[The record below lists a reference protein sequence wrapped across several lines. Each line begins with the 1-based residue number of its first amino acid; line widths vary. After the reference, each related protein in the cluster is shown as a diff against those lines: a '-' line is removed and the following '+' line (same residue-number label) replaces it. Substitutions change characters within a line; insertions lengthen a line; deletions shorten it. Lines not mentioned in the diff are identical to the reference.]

1 MIRVGVVS
9 LGAPHHGNIFANN
22 MNKVMK
28 HYKFEHVAPS
38 REYGWAHINPR
49 ELDVLWFYGFHGL
62 PDQLISKFKE
72 DNPKLKV
79 IVTWVGS
86 DILEF
91 GQFSRYRPGCAQ
103 CIIKNVDI
111 HVADGQNL
119 VREMDQFFGIK
130 PIYIPSIP
138 DTPLELTPLP
148 EKFAVAVY
156 CPGFR
161 ADFFNYPLIRNVA
174 EKLPEVPFN
183 LFGGGPVGLP
193 NAELDG
199 DKVVPNLLYLGWVEG
214 EVKKKWWKESSVLL
228 YMPKHGS
235 LGVTGVEFLQMGRYV
250 ICSQEYPFV
259 IECKT
264 EEDLLSALT
273 GLKDVK
279 EPHVEASKY
288 YLAEFSVEKQGEKVG
303 EILDKI

>member
-1 MIRVGVVS
+1 MIRVGVVG
-9 LGAPHHGNIFANN
+9 LGTPHHANIFANN

-28 HYKFEHVAPS
+28 HYKFAYVAPD
-38 REYGWAHINPR
+38 RQYGWAHINPR

-62 PDQLISKFKE
+62 PDQLITKFKE
-72 DNPKLKV
+72 ENPKLKV
-79 IVTWVGS
+79 IITWVGS
-86 DILEF
+86 DVLEF
-91 GQFSRYRPGCAQ
+91 GNFSSYRPGCAQ
-103 CIIKNVDI
+103 CITKNVDI

-119 VREMDQFFGIK
+119 IREMEQFFGIK

-148 EKFAVAVY
+148 EKFSVAMY
-156 CPGFR
+156 CPGYR
-161 ADFFNYPLIRNVA
+161 ADFFNYPLVRVA
-174 EKLPEVPFN
+174 AQKFFDIQFN
-183 LFGGGPVGLP
+183 IFGGGPVKLP
-193 NAELDG
+193 TLAD
-199 DKVVPNLLYLGWVEG
+199 DQAITNLTYHGWVEG
-214 EVKKKWWKESSVLL
+214 EEKKKWWKESSVLL

-235 LGVTGVEFLQMGRYV
+235 LGVTAIEFLQMGRYV
-250 ICSQEYPFV
+250 VCSQEYPFV

-264 EEDLLSALT
+264 EEDLFSALT

-288 YLAEFSVEKQGEKVG
+288 YLTEFSPEKQGEKVR

>member
-1 MIRVGVVS
+1 MIRIGVVG
-9 LGAPHHGNIFANN
+9 LGTPHHSNIFANN

-28 HYKFEHVAPS
+28 HYKFEYVAPD
-38 REYGWAHINPR
+38 RQYGWAHINPR

-62 PDQLISKFKE
+62 PDQLITKFKE
-72 DNPKLKV
+72 ENPKLKV
-79 IVTWVGS
+79 IVTWVGT
-86 DILEF
+86 DVLEF
-91 GQFSRYRPGCAQ
+91 GQFASHRPGCMS
-103 CIIKNVDI
+103 CITKNVDI

-119 VREMDQFFGIK
+119 VREMEQFFGIK

-156 CPGFR
+156 CPGYR
-161 ADFFNYPLIRNVA
+161 ADFFNYPLVRAAARKFLDIQ
-174 EKLPEVPFN
+174 FN
-183 LFGGGPVGLP
+183 IFGGGPVKLLP
-193 NAELDG
+193 LAD
-199 DKVVPNLLYLGWVEG
+199 DQAITNLTYHGWVEG
-214 EVKKKWWKESSVLL
+214 EEKKKWWRGSSALL

-235 LGVTGVEFLQMGRYV
+235 LGVTAVEFLQMGRYV
-250 ICSQEYPFV
+250 ICSQEYPYV

-264 EEDLLSALT
+264 EEDLFSALT

-288 YLAEFSVEKQGEKVG
+288 YLAEFSVEKQGEKVR
-303 EILDKI
+303 EVLDKI